1 VCDPHTDDSCEQ
13 ILEEVVG
20 LLEVMRQP
28 PPCTDRLNF
37 LLATHFRSFCCFGH
51 DGDVVSL
58 DLFNSLCFLPSNDWK
73 VRLDFAVGSS
83 TIQPVPVDPSFSAL
97 HCLLQQKYELVR
109 ATINTLLLN
118 VLKFHKEKDFINAL
132 LPRNIG
138 ASWSLAA
145 LGLKDSAAKFVVPPL
160 PELRRRITL
169 SLDGAVVKKRSL
181 PASKFFSQDTG
192 FLWQTPDDSFDV
204 NKVHLELC
212 SLFPK
217 RLEKLLDDSGKTL
230 DQLAGVAVSHR
241 HPKVEAIVRDALSR
255 GQKHGLE
262 SVDLKLAD
270 GSLGGTV
277 FTLHNAHYSVEWIA
291 SYLVDTD
298 NNSFMEDVRAASL
311 AKKKRLLR
319 IFSTY
324 HTDDEPG

>member
-1 VCDPHTDDSCEQ
+1 MPLPAVCDAHTDDSSKQ

-28 PPCTDRLNF
+28 PPCTDWLNF
-37 LLATHFRSFCCFGH
+37 LLAKHFGSNHFRSFCCFGH
-51 DGDVVSL
+51 DGEVVSL

-97 HCLLQQKYELVR
+97 HYLLQQKYELVR

-118 VLKFHKEKDFINAL
+118 VLKFHKEKDFINDL

-138 ASWSLAA
+138 ASWSLAT

-181 PASKFFSQDTG
+181 PASKFFTQDTG
-192 FLWQTPDDSFDV
+192 FLWQTLDDSFDV
-204 NKVHLELC
+204 NTVHLEAC

-230 DQLAGVAVSHR
+230 DQLAGVAVLHR
-241 HPKVEAIVRDALSR
+241 CPKVEAIVRDALSR

-277 FTLHNAHYSVEWIA
+277 FALHNAHYSVEWIA
-291 SYLVDTD
+291 SY
-298 NNSFMEDVRAASL
+298 
-311 AKKKRLLR
+311 
-319 IFSTY
+319 
-324 HTDDEPG
+324 